1 MPRCSVRNR
10 TDAHPRAAVCCAH
23 AASRRARRLHGRA
36 STAEWP
42 HDFSSPLN
50 RVPDFKP
57 GDTVR
62 LLRASPAHLMT
73 VRAAAPHTVLCA
85 SVGPDGK
92 VQYEPYP
99 PEDLE
104 LVTPADRRPR

>member
-1 MPRCSVRNR
+1 LKRRGSRALSGTAHGDSR
-10 TDAHPRAAVCCAH
+10 KTDHH
-23 AASRRARRLHGRA
+23 
-36 STAEWP
+36 
-42 HDFSSPLN
+42 PLN
-50 RVPDFKP
+50 QVPDFKP

-73 VRAAAPHTVLCA
+73 VRAATSHTVLCA
-85 SVGPDGK
+85 SIGPDGR

-104 LVTPADRRPR
+104 LVTATGSPPR

>member
-1 MPRCSVRNR
+1 M
-10 TDAHPRAAVCCAH
+10 
-23 AASRRARRLHGRA
+23 
-36 STAEWP
+36 
-42 HDFSSPLN
+42 
-50 RVPDFKP
+50 
-57 GDTVR
+57 R